1 MPTLRRSSSN
11 SSSFRLGTL
20 LPATRTSPLSGY
32 SRPTTCRSKTLLPVP
47 DGPMTTEIFPAGI
60 WQVTPSSTWL
70 PSNPLWR
77 SSTST
82 MYSPFLLDA
91 GGSKLPNMLV
101 PLRGDRKIGIYA
113 PEDLGEDGVD
123 DHDHHQ
129 AVRHG
134 FGHGPADA
142 DGAAFDVVAVIDADA
157 DHEEGEDDGLDHRVA
172 EVRQVGEAPEI
183 REVHPVGDQSDLKAL
198 HDPAGEEAGRQGEDV
213 HQGQNQQ
220 AGDHA
225 GRDQEGNGRH
235 AHRFQRIDLLVD
247 PHGPKL
253 GYQAA
258 AHFGADGKAEEQ
270 RGDLAKIAERVEDA
284 GVGFGSAEL
293 VQRVIGLHRTLRA
306 AEVGHRQRHR
316 RRADGEKGRVP
327 SDFFVVSQR
336 PRHGAERADGKEDD
350 LAEDIEEVE
359 ARRPETARHGTELLG
374 GRPNG
379 GGGHQRST
387 FWLWKRAR
395 TVGV

>member
-1 MPTLRRSSSN
+1 
-11 SSSFRLGTL
+11 
-20 LPATRTSPLSGY
+20 
-32 SRPTTCRSKTLLPVP
+32 
-47 DGPMTTEIFPAGI
+47 MTTEIFPAGI

-82 MYSPFLLDA
+82 MYSPFVLDA
-91 GGSKLPNMLV
+91 GGSTLPSMSI
-101 PLRGDRKIGIYA
+101 PLRGNREIWIYA

-129 AVRHG
+129 ADRHG
-134 FGHGPADA
+134 FGHRPADA

-157 DHEEGEDDGLDHRVA
+157 DHEEREDDGLDHRVA

-198 HDPAGEEAGRQGEDV
+198 HDPAGEEAGRQEEDV

-225 GRDQEGNGRH
+225 GGDQERNRGY
-235 AHRFQRIDLLVD
+235 AHRFQGIDLLVD

-253 GYQAA
+253 GHQAA
-258 AHFGADGKAEEQ
+258 AHFGSDRKAEEE
-270 RGDLAKIAERVEDA
+270 GSDLAKIAERVEDA

-293 VQRVIGLHRTLRA
+293 MQRVIRLNRALRA
-306 AEVGHRQRHR
+306 AEVGHRQRDR
-316 RRADGEKGRVP
+316 RRADREKGRVP
-327 SDFFVVSQR
+327 PDLFAVAQR

-350 LAEDIEEVE
+350 LAEDVEEVE
-359 ARRPETARHGTELLG
+359 ARRPEAAGYGTELLG
-374 GRPNG
+374 GRPNR